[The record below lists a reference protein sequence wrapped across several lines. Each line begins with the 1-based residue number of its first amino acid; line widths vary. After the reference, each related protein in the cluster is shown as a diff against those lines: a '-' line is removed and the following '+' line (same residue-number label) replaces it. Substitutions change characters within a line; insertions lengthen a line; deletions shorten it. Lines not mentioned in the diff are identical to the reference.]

1 LEGYVNPILL
11 TDSYKTTHWVQY
23 PPKTSEVYSYLESRG
38 GTFDEIIF
46 TGLQYQLKKYLT
58 GQRIVAGDIS
68 EASELLSAHFGTD
81 RMFNKAGW
89 EHILRYHE
97 GRWPVLI
104 KAAPEGTPIRIH
116 NVLLTIENTCPECFW
131 VTNYLETLIM
141 QVWYPITVATISREI
156 KRIITKYLKK
166 TGDQGLIDFKLHD
179 FGFRGVS
186 SVESALI
193 GGMAHLV
200 NFKGT
205 DTLAAVWGARK
216 YYNEPCAGFSIPA
229 SEHSTITSWGQDGET
244 NAFANMLAQ
253 YPTGYVA
260 CVSDSF
266 NIYKAIKDKWGT
278 ALRDTVMKRDGTLV
292 VRPDSGKP
300 EQVVLECLRLLGE
313 AFGYSIN
320 DKGYKVLNPHVR
332 LIQGDGV
339 NIGSIAEI
347 LHAMDKMDWSAD
359 NVAFG
364 MGGALL
370 QKLDRDT
377 QKMAIKCSSV
387 TVDGIMRDVFKD
399 PITDQGKISM
409 RGKLI
414 LVDRGGRLFT
424 QPASLGVGD
433 DLLID
438 VFKDGNMLVDHT
450 FQSVRERATL

>member
-1 LEGYVNPILL
+1 VNPILL

-116 NVLLTIENTCPECFW
+116 NVLLTIETTCPECFW

>member
-1 LEGYVNPILL
+1 VNPILL

>member
-1 LEGYVNPILL
+1 VNPILL

-141 QVWYPITVATISREI
+141 QVWYPITVATISRDI